1 MQRRSAVAT
10 VLVSFVAVTSH
21 GHADTPTDENF
32 RACNAEAEAAVK
44 SGAATPTTKDLER
57 AEAARK
63 AAATGDVAAA
73 PSDPQLRGM
82 ASDKATDAAYQA
94 AYRGCMRRSGF

>member
-1 MQRRSAVAT
+1 
-10 VLVSFVAVTSH
+10 VAVTSE
-21 GHADTPTDENF
+21 GHADTPTEEDF

-44 SGAATPTTKDLER
+44 SGTAASTTKDRER

-63 AAATGDVAAA
+63 NGAAGSVAAA

-82 ASDKATDAAYQA
+82 APDKATDAAYQA
-94 AYRGCMRRSGF
+94 AYRSCMRRSGF